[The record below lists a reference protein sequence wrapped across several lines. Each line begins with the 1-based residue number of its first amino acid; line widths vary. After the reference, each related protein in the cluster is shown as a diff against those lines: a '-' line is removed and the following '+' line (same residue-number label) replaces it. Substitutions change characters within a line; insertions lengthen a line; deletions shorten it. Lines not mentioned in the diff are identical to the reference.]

1 MRFPQFRRLAPLAIL
16 FAVAA
21 CDMSTVGWLDSEP
34 ITTSQPSPLASSPI
48 ELPDTTLRS
57 GDSMA
62 AFVETQDLLRDAGGE
77 SLLEAHFAGFGAGL
91 AAGEGAG
98 AGDSGAPGAP
108 ASDAGVS
115 VAAPQQ
121 SGPAPEAAAPANDA
135 APAFPGD
142 PERCVGSLRLAH
154 GPGGATAA
162 TWWSRRGGGRVALM
176 TAWKGENT
184 AALWS
189 TPVAVDT
196 SDTGPSDARAGERRA
211 AGCNRIPPAIAVD
224 AATGAV
230 HIAYSL
236 PTKAGAGVFHV
247 SQSAPG
253 GPFGAPQ
260 AIVHGDAPAAARIA
274 AAGELVAIAY
284 EDPNGG
290 TRRGI
295 VLALSHDSGAHFK
308 DRLAATAGVQGGRD
322 PYVMIRGDHIVV
334 GWSEIPNATA
344 TPVFKVRRAQFKK

>member
-21 CDMSTVGWLDSEP
+21 CDNSSVEWLDSEP
-34 ITTSQPSPLASSPI
+34 MTTSQPSPLASSPI
-48 ELPDTTLRS
+48 QSPDTTLRA

-77 SLLEAHFAGFGAGL
+77 SLLEAHFAGLGGVSG
-91 AAGEGAG
+91 AGEGAG
-98 AGDSGAPGAP
+98 A
-108 ASDAGVS
+108 SDA
-115 VAAPQQ
+115 AASAAGAQQ
-121 SGPAPEAAAPANDA
+121 SGIEPESVAAPANDA